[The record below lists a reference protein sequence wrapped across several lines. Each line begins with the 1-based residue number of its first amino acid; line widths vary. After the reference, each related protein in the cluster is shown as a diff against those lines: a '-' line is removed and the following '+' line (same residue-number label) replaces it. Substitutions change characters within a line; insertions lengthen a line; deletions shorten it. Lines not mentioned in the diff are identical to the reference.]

1 MTIEELGDILRD
13 MCAQEWGGGK
23 TVAMH
28 LFGIQYR
35 QEIEA
40 VKKRER
46 RAIPRIVE
54 HAGLNPPNKG
64 NIYGTE
70 VSKGMALEP
79 NVSLKQLY
87 RPMTTKTGGGFRFR
101 RFFGNP
107 AAKTH
112 K

>member
-13 MCAQEWGGGK
+13 MREKEWGGGGV
-23 TVAMH
+23 VAIH

-40 VKKRER
+40 VRIREG

-54 HAGLNPPNKG
+54 HAGIG
-64 NIYGTE
+64 NSFATE
-70 VSKGMALEP
+70 VSKGMKLEP

-87 RPMTTKTGGGFRFR
+87 RP
-101 RFFGNP
+101 
-107 AAKTH
+107 
-112 K
+112 